1 MKTFR
6 KLAVSYVHNC
16 VAHRLL
22 FIADVL
28 EALGYKSEASKLDAF
43 HDWSAKFYK

>member
-1 MKTFR
+1 MNLR
-6 KLAVSYVHNC
+6 RLAASYLHNC

-28 EALGYKSEASKLDAF
+28 EALGYKKEASRLDAF
-43 HDWSAKFYK
+43 HDWSAKYYE